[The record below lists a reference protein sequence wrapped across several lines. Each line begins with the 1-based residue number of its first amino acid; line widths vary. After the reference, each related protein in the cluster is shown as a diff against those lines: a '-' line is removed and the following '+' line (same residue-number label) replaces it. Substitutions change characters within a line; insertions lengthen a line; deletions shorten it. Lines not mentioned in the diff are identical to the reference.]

1 MKDRYC
7 AARARV
13 CQHVAVNADVLV
25 VEDAPE
31 FARIVSTVVQNA
43 GHRVRLATAIAEAIV
58 ELDVTRPDLVIL
70 DLGLPDGDGL
80 DLCRLIRERS
90 NAYVLVLTGR
100 GDELD
105 KLLGFR
111 LGADD
116 YVTKPFSARELAARV
131 EALLRRP
138 RMEVGGDPPRV
149 FGDLSIDVASRNVS
163 VAGVTAELTRIEFDL
178 LETMSAS
185 PKVVFNRQQLLERV
199 WGPGWFGDDH
209 VVDVHIA
216 NLRKKID
223 QPNTKSWVRTVRG
236 VGYSIG

>member
-1 MKDRYC
+1 M
-7 AARARV
+7 
-13 CQHVAVNADVLV
+13 LV

-31 FARIVSTVVQNA
+31 FTRIVTTVLGNA
-43 GHRVRLATAIAEAIV
+43 GYRVRAVGTISAALEALAATSP
-58 ELDVTRPDLVIL
+58 DVVIL

-80 DLCRLIRERS
+80 DLCRMIRERS
-90 NAYVLVLTGR
+90 SAYVLMLTGR
-100 GDELD
+100 DGEVD

-116 YVTKPFSARELAARV
+116 YMTKPFSGRELAARV

-138 RMEVGGDPPRV
+138 RADVSAEAMRV
-149 FGDLSIDVASRNVS
+149 FGELVINPAARE
-163 VAGVTAELTRIEFDL
+163 VTVGSQLVELTRIEFDL
-178 LETMSAS
+178 LDTLSAN
-185 PKVVFNRQQLLERV
+185 PKVVFNRQQLLDRV

-223 QPNTKSWVRTVRG
+223 QADTKSWVRTVRG
-236 VGYSIG
+236 VGYSMGS